1 MGDRRTPKG
10 YVGFNHEVVGMSIL
24 AVLKVLKFRDPSMEL
39 DSRAQ
44 IGRIDPSAWY
54 PISLLL
60 ELMDRLEL
68 HVGHFGLVRM
78 GRMVFSLSHAA
89 IVTRDVHS
97 VHQLAYGLDKLYRRT
112 NRGNGIG
119 GWQVLRFEPGDCEI
133 EKTTPHHCAMEQ
145 GILQA
150 ALAAVECSAIVSQ
163 SRCVRDGADTCRFV
177 ISSTM
182 TDARW
187 A

>member
-44 IGRIDPSAWY
+44 LGLIDPARWY
-54 PISLLL
+54 PIAQLL
-60 ELMDRLEL
+60 ELMDRLET
-68 HVGHFGLVRM
+68 HVGYFGLVRM
-78 GRMVFSLSHAA
+78 GRTVFALSHAA
-89 IVTRDVHS
+89 LVTKQIHS
-97 VHQLAYGLDKLYRRT
+97 VRQLLHGLDHLYRRT
-112 NRGNGIG
+112 NRGSSIG
-119 GWQVLRFEPGDCEI
+119 GWEVLRFEPGDAEL

-145 GILQA
+145 GILTA
-150 ALAAVECSAIVSQ
+150 ALASVDCSAIVSQ
-163 SRCVRDGADTCRFV
+163 SRCIRDGADTCRFV
-177 ISSTM
+177 ISSTV

-187 A
+187 G